1 MNRPRRDSRAPF
13 LCGKQIFRPITF
25 TSHDNAN
32 DRPCPGSSLCYR
44 ALLACAPV
52 VQAGARLEIP
62 RERAGCYTDQYIAS
76 LATEDPSGLVN
87 FTVPYEMEGFFR
99 RK

>member
-1 MNRPRRDSRAPF
+1 MTMRTTARARALPFVTAPSSPARRSCR
-13 LCGKQIFRPITF
+13 RE
-25 TSHDNAN
+25 
-32 DRPCPGSSLCYR
+32 PGSRFPASG
-44 ALLACAPV
+44 PDV
-52 VQAGARLEIP
+52 TPIK
-62 RERAGCYTDQYIAS
+62 YIAS

>member
-1 MNRPRRDSRAPF
+1 M
-13 LCGKQIFRPITF
+13 
-25 TSHDNAN
+25 
-32 DRPCPGSSLCYR
+32 
-44 ALLACAPV
+44 
-52 VQAGARLEIP
+52 QAGARLEIP
-62 RERAGCYTDQYIAS
+62 RELAGCYTDQYIAS